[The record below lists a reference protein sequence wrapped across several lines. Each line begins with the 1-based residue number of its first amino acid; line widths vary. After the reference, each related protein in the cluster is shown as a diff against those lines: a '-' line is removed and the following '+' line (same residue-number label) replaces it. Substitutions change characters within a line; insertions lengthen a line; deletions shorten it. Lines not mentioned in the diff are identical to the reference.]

1 MTTSFEIPLALA
13 DDWDLDNEEEV
24 PVASQDGVF
33 LFALK
38 LKLLLTA
45 KSVLH
50 KKYNSIVVVNILLLK
65 LLSLL

>member
-1 MTTSFEIPLALA
+1 MPTSFEIALA
-13 DDWDLDNEEEV
+13 WQMIGILVNEEEV
-24 PVASQDGVF
+24 LAASQDGVF